1 MSIPKTKFDESSVV
15 TTNKISMNDIK
26 IFENKEFGRIRT
38 AGTADNPLFCLVDI
52 CKILGLRVDGVL
64 PRLKKDGY
72 NQIVVIDSMGRKQN
86 AYFVN
91 EQNLYKTIMR
101 SDKPIAE
108 SFQDWVCGEVLP
120 SIRKT
125 GQYGV
130 FDIPKTYAEA
140 LRLAADQQDM
150 IEHQRQVIE
159 ENETEIIA
167 LTDKVNEMNPK
178 AVYYDQ
184 ILKSK
189 NTILPSQIAKDYGLS
204 AIKLNRILKNLH
216 IQHKMRGQWLLYSKH
231 TGKGYTKS
239 VSIPFKYNDG
249 TNGTKMQTEWTQKG
263 RLFLYEEL
271 KKNGILPTIE
281 K

>member
-1 MSIPKTKFDESSVV
+1 
-15 TTNKISMNDIK
+15 MNDIK

-38 AGTADNPLFCLVDI
+38 AGTADNPLFCLADV
-52 CKILGLRVDGVL
+52 CKAIDLKNPSSVKSRLDKEDMQLIDLHALKYNEGSGYGNTVATFITEAGFYDVVL
-64 PRLKKDGY
+64 HSNSKK
-72 NQIVVIDSMGRKQN
+72 VKPFRK
-86 AYFVN
+86 
-91 EQNLYKTIMR
+91 
-101 SDKPIAE
+101 
-108 SFQDWVCGEVLP
+108 WVTSTVLP

-130 FDIPKTYAEA
+130 FEIPKTYAEA

-167 LTDKVNEMNPK
+167 LTEKVNEMNSK

-204 AIKLNRILKNLH
+204 AIRLNRILKNLH